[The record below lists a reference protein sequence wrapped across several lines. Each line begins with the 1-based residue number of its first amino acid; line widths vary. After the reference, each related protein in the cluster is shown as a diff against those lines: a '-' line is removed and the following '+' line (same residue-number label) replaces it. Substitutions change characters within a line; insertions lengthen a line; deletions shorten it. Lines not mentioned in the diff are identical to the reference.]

1 LNIIRFLPTK
11 NAGLWLS
18 SVAVLLT
25 VVGSSCAYAVG
36 AEVKHNKRILMIS
49 EMGMSTPP
57 VFAVTREITSAL
69 QESSHRDADF
79 YFESL
84 DTNLYPDEATQKQIQ
99 SWILQKYAH
108 RKPDVII
115 VGGPSPLKWLSSTKD
130 FFPDVPVVFVAS
142 FLDETHPPKL
152 PPRFTGVWLQF
163 DPKTALKTALRLA
176 PHTENVYVVG
186 GSSPLD
192 RFMEDIFHRGFRDFE
207 SQYHITYLTGL
218 SMPVLLERLHN
229 LPDKS
234 IVVFTLMFEDAAGR
248 KFIPETQALPLV
260 IAAANAPVFQPGDT
274 GMGTGA
280 VGGYLASFAQQG
292 RVAANDVIR
301 ILDGTDPGA
310 IPVVIGASEYVF
322 DWRAIERWN
331 LDKRSVPSGSVIL
344 FREPTMWQRY
354 RQQLIAI
361 GLVIGVL
368 SILSLYLAF
377 ETQRRKRAEAA
388 TAASLRFEQI
398 ISDLSAQFIDL
409 PADRIDLGIRE
420 ALDRLVRVLGID
432 RITVFKFSSDRATL
446 CRMFMSDAGV
456 APPPHEIPA
465 KNFKWHVSKLLK
477 KECVVVNRVNELS
490 LDDHSTSLA
499 FQYYGIKSGV
509 AVPLEAEGNVVGCV
523 SFVLTKSE
531 RVWTDRLVT
540 QLRMIGQII
549 ANALIRKQT
558 DEERLE
564 LSGLLINAQ
573 EAERTRLARELHDD
587 FSQRIAAVAIDL
599 EAMSKK
605 DRNMPPEAK
614 QKLDQL
620 GGLVIGIG
628 TDLHSV
634 SHQLHSS
641 TLDSLGLVDAL
652 DSLCEEIA
660 AQSDIEV
667 DFVHEQVPEP
677 ILPDLALCLFRI
689 AQEGLR
695 NVKKHSG
702 ASVVEVR
709 LSGTAS
715 GVHLSIADNGRG
727 FSHSKVAKSSGLGL
741 RSMQERMRLAGGAL
755 EIHSSEGQGTI
766 VEAWIR
772 VDDSVASNG
781 NEVTKSKQHIGD

>member
-1 LNIIRFLPTK
+1 M
-11 NAGLWLS
+11 GLWLS

-25 VVGSSCAYAVG
+25 VVGSTCVYAVDS
-36 AEVKHNKRILMIS
+36 EVKRNKRILMIS

-57 VFAVTREITSAL
+57 VFAVAREITSAL

-84 DTNLYPDEATQKQIQ
+84 DTNLYPDEATQKKIK
-99 SWILQKYAH
+99 SWILQKYAN

-115 VGGPSPLKWLSSTKD
+115 AGGPSPLKWLSSSKD

-142 FLDETHPPKL
+142 FLDEAHPPKL
-152 PPRFTGVWLQF
+152 PSRFTGVWLQF
-163 DPKTALKTALRLA
+163 DPKRVLNTALRLT

-192 RFMEDIFHRGFRDFE
+192 GFMEDIFRRGFRDFE
-207 SQYHITYLTGL
+207 SKYHITYLTGL
-218 SMPVLLERLHN
+218 SMPALLERLHN

-248 KFIPETQALPLV
+248 KFIPETQALPIIV
-260 IAAANAPVFQPGDT
+260 AAANAPVFQQGDT

-280 VGGYLASFAQQG
+280 VGGYMVSFAQQG
-292 RVAANDVIR
+292 RVAASDVIR

-310 IPVVIGASEYVF
+310 IPIVIGAREYIF

-331 LDKRSVPSGSVIL
+331 LDKRSLPAGSVIL

-361 GLVIGVL
+361 GVVIVAL
-368 SILSLYLAF
+368 SILSLYLAL
-377 ETQRRKRAEAA
+377 ETRRRKRAEAA
-388 TAASLRFEQI
+388 TAASLRFEQF

-409 PADRIDLGIRE
+409 PAERIDSGIRE
-420 ALDRLVRVLGID
+420 ALDRLLRVLDID
-432 RITVFKFSSDRATL
+432 RITVFKFNSDRTTL
-446 CRMFMSDAGV
+446 RRIYMSDAGV
-456 APPPHEIPA
+456 ASPPHEIPA
-465 KNFKWHVSKLLK
+465 KNFEWHVSKLLK
-477 KECVVVNRVNELS
+477 KECVVVNRVSESS
-490 LDDHSTSLA
+490 LDDHPTNLV
-499 FQYYGIKSGV
+499 FQHYGIKSGV

-531 RVWTDRLVT
+531 RVWTDRLVM

-587 FSQRIAAVAIDL
+587 FSQRIAVVAIDL

-605 DRNMPPEAK
+605 VRDIPPEAK

-620 GGLVIGIG
+620 GGLVTGIG
-628 TDLHSV
+628 ADLHSV
-634 SHQLHSS
+634 SHRLHSS

-652 DSLCEEIA
+652 DSLCEEFDS
-660 AQSDIEV
+660 QSEIEV
-667 DFVHEQVPEP
+667 NFVHEQVPESVP
-677 ILPDLALCLFRI
+677 PDLALCLFRI

-709 LSGTAS
+709 LSGMAD
-715 GVHLSIADNGRG
+715 GVHLSIADNGNG

-741 RSMQERMRLAGGAL
+741 RSMQERLRLAGGLL
-755 EIHSSEGQGTI
+755 EIHSSAGQGTI

-772 VDDSVASNG
+772 VGDSVASNG
-781 NEVTKSKQHIGD
+781 NEVTKTKEPIGG